1 MEEANP
7 PDYRSLDLIEEAET
21 DLQQEQRYR
30 TAGIVGLV
38 AVLALGGVLVLLNS
52 LNRVDLLPASSI
64 LARSLGPSDS
74 MDLAS
79 GLPPSPQVLSY
90 LRPLDTIYTTDS
102 VYLEVNLTRQDVTVH
117 QRSGGSR
124 SFLISSGTP
133 FISEGMSTPTGI
145 FTVQGMTPMAISKQ
159 FNNARLHHWIGVQG
173 GVGFHGLD
181 GSGYYG
187 YLGKRP
193 SSHGCMRMSR
203 EEISDMFRLV
213 HPGALITVH
222 YGEPAR
228 VIAFCDVGDTA
239 GADLIDSNSV
249 FNRKLGSERLKTLL
263 DGRMWVDPQPR
274 LVHLARQR
282 LRWGMSMADA
292 RKIPKQQIPERK
304 SFGVMRQY
312 LPSMEPD
319 LSHTG
324 ISALHSGLARLQ
336 ADSINASV
344 RDSVVAADH
353 TEPEYG
359 E

>member
-1 MEEANP
+1 MDEENA
-7 PDYRSLDLIEEAET
+7 PDYRSPELSNEAET

-38 AVLALGGVLVLLNS
+38 AVVALGGVLVLLNS
-52 LNRVDLLPASSI
+52 LNSVDLLPASAVHASSFE
-64 LARSLGPSDS
+64 ASDS
-74 MDLAS
+74 MENS
-79 GLPPSPQVLSY
+79 GGLPPSPLVLSY

-102 VYLEVNLTRQDVTVH
+102 VYMEVNLTRQDVTVH
-117 QRSGGSR
+117 KRGGGSQ

-133 FISEGMSTPTGI
+133 YISEGMSTPTGV
-145 FTVQGMTPMAISKQ
+145 FTVQNMTPMAISKQ

-173 GVGFHGLD
+173 GIGFHGLD

-193 SSHGCMRMSR
+193 SSHGCMRMAR
-203 EEISDMFRLV
+203 EEISDMYELV
-213 HPGALITVH
+213 HTGALITVH

-228 VIAFCDVGDTA
+228 VIAFCDADDTA
-239 GADLIDSNSV
+239 GAELIDSTSV
-249 FNRKLGSERLKTLL
+249 FNRKLGSQRLQTLL
-263 DGRMWVDPQPR
+263 DGKMWVDPQPR

-292 RKIPKQQIPERK
+292 RRIPKQQIPERK
-304 SFGVMRQY
+304 AFGVMRYY

-324 ISALHSGLARLQ
+324 IARLHSGLARLQ
-336 ADSINASV
+336 ADSINASL
-344 RDSVVAADH
+344 RDSVVAADNV
-353 TEPEYG
+353 EPEYG